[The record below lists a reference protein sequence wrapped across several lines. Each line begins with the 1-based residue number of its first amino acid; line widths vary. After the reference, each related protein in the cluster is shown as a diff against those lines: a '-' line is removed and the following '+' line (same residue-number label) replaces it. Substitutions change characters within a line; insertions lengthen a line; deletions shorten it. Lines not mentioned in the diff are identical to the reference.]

1 MGSSVIGRCQCGYE
15 TTVSTGC
22 GMDGPKPSYF
32 PGLCRA
38 CKEVV
43 AADVCAEPCSCE
55 VCGGPV
61 ELYDAPDLQKT
72 RGRRTVIEEI
82 TFTEP
87 EITNEL
93 NDGAYL
99 CPKCGRFELRFE
111 TWGMVWD

>member
-1 MGSSVIGRCQCGYE
+1 MGSSVIGQGQCGYE
-15 TTVSTGC
+15 GTVSTGC

-38 CKEVV
+38 CKEIV
-43 AADVCAEPCSCE
+43 AADVCTEPGSCE
-55 VCGGPV
+55 DCGGPV
-61 ELYDAPDLQKT
+61 ELYDAPGLQKK
-72 RGRRTVIEEI
+72 RGREIVIEET

-87 EITNEL
+87 EITHEL

-111 TWGMVWD
+111 TWGRVWD